1 MFTRKIGKLL
11 RGNATPF
18 QIISA
23 TVLGGL
29 LGSLPGLSQGPLLFL
44 TLLFL
49 LIVLNANL
57 FLAGITLI
65 LVKLISLILLP
76 LYFQIGVSLLEGPLG
91 NLVAGL
97 VNAPFTA
104 WFGLEYYVMLPSLIV
119 GGLLGFFLGLWL
131 SRAIKR
137 FRSKMAQLETGSE
150 KYQAYTA
157 KPWVKFP
164 AWVLLGGLKGK
175 KSWSELNEAKRGL
188 PVRPL
193 GIILMVSLVILIVVG
208 LKFMDTTIITTVV
221 RNNLEKANGATV
233 DVEGVEI
240 QPGQNRVILSGLAM
254 ADPENLQTNRFAA
267 NEVIADVSGMNLLA
281 KKVVVDFLEVVE
293 PRVGTARKIP
303 GRRTVEVEKPVREE
317 EKPREEGEVNIEDY
331 LGQASA
337 WKERLATIKRVYERI
352 APYMEKE
359 EGETEAAE
367 EEGLSWR
374 DRLAQQAR
382 EKGYARVKS
391 DSLIRKSPR
400 LLIRDLKAENLEI
413 GGNDD
418 IFNISGNNLST
429 QPALLTESG
438 QLKVVRGDGDLSV
451 TLGLPTA
458 ATPSESR
465 LQVGLSGME
474 ISELEAQA
482 GKELPMKG
490 GTMDISGDGT
500 IDNGVLD
507 VPLKVTLKNTTV
519 NAFGTELPLNNF
531 PLEIKLYG
539 PMEDPNLKIPTD
551 ALKNAATEAGKS
563 KVENLIKEKGGD
575 ELKKLL
581 PFGN

>member
-1 MFTRKIGKLL
+1 MFIRKIGKFL

-23 TVLGGL
+23 TVLGAL

-44 TLLFL
+44 ALLFL

-57 FLAGITLI
+57 FLAGLTLL
-65 LVKLISLILLP
+65 LVKLITLILLP
-76 LYFQIGVSLLEGPLG
+76 LYFQVGVSLLEGPLG

-97 VNAPFTA
+97 VNAPVTA
-104 WFGLEYYVMLPSLIV
+104 WFGLEFYVMLPSLVV

-131 SRAIKR
+131 SRALAR
-137 FRSKMAQLETGSE
+137 FRGKMANLESGSE

-157 KPWVKFP
+157 KPWIKFL
-164 AWVLLGGLKGK
+164 AWLLVGGLKGK
-175 KSWSELNEAKRGL
+175 KSWSEMNQGKRGL

-193 GIILMVSLVILIVVG
+193 GIILMVSLVVLIVVG
-208 LKFMDTTIITTVV
+208 LKFMDTTIITSVV
-221 RNNLEKANGATV
+221 RDNLEKANGATV
-233 DVEGVEI
+233 DVAGVEI

-267 NEVIADVSGMNLLA
+267 SQIIADVSGMNLLA
-281 KKVVVDFLEVVE
+281 KKLVVDSLDVVE
-293 PRVGTARKIP
+293 PRVGTTRKLA
-303 GRRTVEVEKPVREE
+303 GRRTVEVEKPQQEE
-317 EKPREEGEVNIEDY
+317 TPKEEGEVNIEDY
-331 LGQASA
+331 LGQASV
-337 WKERLATIKRVYERI
+337 WKERLATIKRIYERI

-359 EGETEAAE
+359 EGESEAAE
-367 EEGLSWR
+367 EAGLSWR
-374 DRLAQQAR
+374 DRLAQRAR
-382 EKGYARVKS
+382 EEGYARIKS

-400 LLIRDLKAENLEI
+400 LLIRELKAENLEI

-418 IFNISGNNLST
+418 IFNITGDNLST
-429 QPALLTESG
+429 QPALLAESG
-438 QLKVVRGDGDLSV
+438 QLKVVRGDQDLSV
-451 TLGLPTA
+451 TLGLPTS
-458 ATPSESR
+458 ATPSQSR
-465 LQVGLSGME
+465 LQVSLAGLD
-474 ISELEAQA
+474 INELEAQA

-519 NAFGTELPLNNF
+519 NAFGTEMPLNNF
-531 PLEIKLYG
+531 PLEVRLYG
-539 PMEDPNLKIPTD
+539 PMEDPNLSIPQD